1 MIQKAITIRVD
12 ATNPPIVA
20 PGDRIDR
27 GQKVCT
33 ESDEAICPVSGTI
46 QSVRFD
52 PEAHEF
58 VILVAP
64 A

>member
-1 MIQKAITIRVD
+1 MPKEIAIRVD
-12 ATNPPIVA
+12 ATYPPIVA

-33 ESDEAICPVSGTI
+33 ESDEAICPVSGTV
-46 QSVRFD
+46 QSIHFD
-52 PEAHEF
+52 PKTHEF
-58 VILVAP
+58 VIVVAP